1 MDDEIWLDL
10 LNSDWH
16 DYRGTGEHEDRLDN
30 PSWVKK
36 FLERRGLDLAGIS
49 GEKVTASLRALRT
62 VILQI
67 AQRAASKK
75 TIDLRLIGQL
85 NPFLAQ
91 SPLIRQLGLEANR
104 PRTKLIPIAPK
115 LEAALGFIAGSFAES
130 LARGNPSRIK
140 ICKNKD
146 CLWVFY
152 DRSKNKSR
160 KWCEG
165 AACGNLMKVRRF
177 RERHRKKAGSSA
189 FRSAKDP
196 MN

>member
-16 DYRGTGEHEDRLDN
+16 DYRGTGNHEDRLDN
-30 PSWVKK
+30 PTWVKK
-36 FLERRGLDLAGIS
+36 FLERWGIDLAGIS
-49 GEKVTASLRALRT
+49 GEKVTASLRSLRA
-62 VILQI
+62 VILRI
-67 AQRAASKK
+67 AKQAAPGK
-75 TIDLRLIGQL
+75 TIEPRLLNQL
-85 NPFLAQ
+85 NPVFAR
-91 SPLIRQLGLEANR
+91 SPLVKGLVLESGK
-104 PRTKLIPIAPK
+104 PRLKLIPIAGK
-115 LEAALGFIAGSFAES
+115 LESALGVIAGSFAEA

-140 ICKNKD
+140 ICRNKD

-177 RERHRKKAGSSA
+177 RERHRKKPAGSA
-189 FRSAKDP
+189 
-196 MN
+196 